1 MNCQPRSEIKNSNA
15 FISAMPDAQGHLIY
29 LRKAIYQVCTENS
42 SGSISQFAQQIASL
56 ADVRLGGTLKA

>member
-1 MNCQPRSEIKNSNA
+1 
-15 FISAMPDAQGHLIY
+15 MPAAHEHLIY

-42 SGSISQFAQQIASL
+42 SGSISQFTQPIASL